1 MKKVLHLIF
10 CFEIGSCICFFNVG
24 RVLRKVSSSADF
36 FDKKKQKRD
45 NEFNWNTIPEVRLID
60 ENGEMVG
67 IVPTNLAL
75 RKAKEANLELVNVS
89 PKAVPPVCKICDY
102 GKFKY
107 EQQKKNK
114 GNHKSAVGK
123 LKEVQFSIGISDN
136 DIDIKLKKVIE
147 FLSEKSRVQLVMQ
160 LKGRDMP
167 RVDFAMEV
175 MKNICGKINGYY
187 KIIDGPKLTG
197 RKIIALLQ

>member
-1 MKKVLHLIF
+1 M
-10 CFEIGSCICFFNVG
+10 G

-36 FDKKKQKRD
+36 FDKKKQRRD
-45 NEFNWNTIPEVRLID
+45 NEFNWNAITEVRLID

-67 IVPTNLAL
+67 IVPTNIAL
-75 RKAKEANLELVNVS
+75 SRARDVGLELVNVS
-89 PKAVPPVCKICDY
+89 PKAIPPVCKICDY

-167 RVDFAMEV
+167 RINYAMEV
-175 MKNICGKINGYY
+175 MKNICEKINGYY
-187 KIIDGPKLTG
+187 KVIDGPKLTG

>member
-1 MKKVLHLIF
+1 M
-10 CFEIGSCICFFNVG
+10 G

-36 FDKKKQKRD
+36 YDKKKQKKE
-45 NEFNWNTIPEVRLID
+45 NEFNWNSIPEVRLID

-67 IVPTNLAL
+67 VVPTPMAL
-75 RKAKEANLELVNVS
+75 RKAKEAGLELVNVS

-114 GNHKSAVGK
+114 GNNKGGAGK
-123 LKEVQFSIGISDN
+123 LKEVQFSIGISEN
-136 DIDIKLKKVIE
+136 DIGIKLRKVIE
-147 FLSEKSRVQLVMQ
+147 FLTDKSRVQLVMQ

-167 RVDFAMEV
+167 RVDYAMEV
-175 MKNICGKINGYY
+175 MNDICRRLNGYY
-187 KIIDGPKLTG
+187 KTIEGPKLTG
-197 RKIIALLQ
+197 RKIIALLW